1 MSHSAIAPGQHVPM
15 RTVLGHLWPPL
26 LMGAIMTFAYLWGFH
41 APSPRHLPVAVV
53 GQASTPIADG
63 LEQRF
68 GDGLDVTVAADEATA
83 RDDLAHQRIA
93 AAYVPADPRGTDA
106 TARLLVATGSS
117 ETTTNVTEKIF
128 RSVAEKQGARLAI
141 EDTAP
146 LHENDPIGQN
156 GFFYLVGLTIASY
169 ATSIAIG
176 AAGATRRMRERALL
190 ALGASVV
197 IPTVLVAIASTQG
210 VFAGHTLTAWGL
222 SVLYSLG
229 VLLIGV
235 GLHPIVGRF
244 ATVLYS
250 ALFVGFNFTSSGGVF
265 APTMQPALFAWLHR
279 IWIGAGFIEAERRTA
294 YFPLMSRATPVL
306 TLLAWIL
313 VGLLAI
319 RLGTLRERRHLG
331 PIDARHALDADTEEE
346 IEEASAVG

>member
-1 MSHSAIAPGQHVPM
+1 MNDTIA
-15 RTVLGHLWPPL
+15 
-26 LMGAIMTFAYLWGFH
+26 
-41 APSPRHLPVAVV
+41 
-53 GQASTPIADG
+53 
-63 LEQRF
+63 
-68 GDGLDVTVAADEATA
+68 
-83 RDDLAHQRIA
+83 
-93 AAYVPADPRGTDA
+93 
-106 TARLLVATGSS
+106 
-117 ETTTNVTEKIF
+117 
-128 RSVAEKQGARLAI
+128 AI

-265 APTMQPALFAWLHR
+265 APTMQPALFARELTPDAVLAALAARHPIGR
-279 IWIGAGFIEAERRTA
+279 IGTPEEVSALVCFLLSR
-294 YFPLMSRATPVL
+294 RATFITGSVARAVP
-306 TLLAWIL
+306 
-313 VGLLAI
+313 
-319 RLGTLRERRHLG
+319 HLG
-331 PIDARHALDADTEEE
+331 YAMAAGRFGGDWVRARVRPAPLLRAR
-346 IEEASAVG
+346 